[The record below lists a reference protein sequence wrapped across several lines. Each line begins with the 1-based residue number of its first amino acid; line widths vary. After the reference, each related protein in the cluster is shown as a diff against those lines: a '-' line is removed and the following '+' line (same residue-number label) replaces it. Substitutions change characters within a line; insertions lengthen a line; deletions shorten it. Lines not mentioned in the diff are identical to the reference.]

1 MSAFYYFISLL
12 IENVFFP
19 PLEWQR
25 LEIVLNLEKN
35 HLHSKWFMINQLK
48 LSFVNWATT
57 NNLSPSLQR
66 CYTFCLKSEE
76 TRSRGILSWLFSNPL
91 QFLCTDLDHCVAGRY
106 QTQLCTENLWPRNYR
121 YSSLLKIAFL
131 PLRAEFWHSSVCVLV
146 NYFLM
151 ELKGSK
157 LFITSYLLSTFA
169 KSFFDKYWELEGQEF
184 LSEWD
189 KINFSS
195 THRKNIFLVEK
206 IFSSE
211 DIFWSVF
218 VIFLQQDVG
227 YLNSFL
233 GTIAVSE
240 EDANNPLKGPD
251 FSPLS

>member
-1 MSAFYYFISLL
+1 M
-12 IENVFFP
+12 
-19 PLEWQR
+19 
-25 LEIVLNLEKN
+25 
-35 HLHSKWFMINQLK
+35 
-48 LSFVNWATT
+48 
-57 NNLSPSLQR
+57 
-66 CYTFCLKSEE
+66 
-76 TRSRGILSWLFSNPL
+76 
-91 QFLCTDLDHCVAGRY
+91 
-106 QTQLCTENLWPRNYR
+106 
-121 YSSLLKIAFL
+121 LKIAFS

-218 VIFLQQDVG
+218 VIFLQQDVD

-233 GTIAVSE
+233 EQLLFQRRMPTILWKARTSRLCHNFLFWPLWSIHDKYFDFCLRSRISN
-240 EDANNPLKGPD
+240 EDKWSKKTKENRAQKEPNASIDQTTRKI
-251 FSPLS
+251 SR